1 MQPEE
6 TVKILPITSACS
18 RRKSTA
24 SSNSVTRR
32 GIERLAT
39 AHLGWADAI
48 ASSVKRQLPPSFD
61 LADLEQVARVATWAA
76 AKEYDGNRGAPFTA
90 FAYKR
95 VRGACFMSVRRRYYR
110 DATHAPIPELLIA
123 CAGSRLNPGND
134 DDKRVMLRLLD
145 TAPQPDEREHWARMN
160 AITLDALG
168 AVPRRQQAVLSMHYL
183 AGVAMPLVAR
193 KLSLSVT
200 LAYTLRREG
209 LAYLKREMHRR
220 NVGASDL
227 EWQ

>member
-1 MQPEE
+1 M
-6 TVKILPITSACS
+6 
-18 RRKSTA
+18 
-24 SSNSVTRR
+24 TRR

-39 AHLGWADAI
+39 AHIGWADTI
-48 ASSVKRQLPPSFD
+48 AQSVKRRLPPSFD

-76 AKEYDGNRGAPFTA
+76 AREYAPSLGVPFTA

-110 DATHAPIPELLIA
+110 DATHAPIPELLMA
-123 CAGSRLNPGND
+123 TAGSRLNSGNND
-134 DDKRVMLRLLD
+134 GKRVLLHILD
-145 TAPQPDEREHWARMN
+145 PAPQPDEREHFARMN
-160 AITLDALG
+160 ALMLDALG
-168 AVPRRQQAVLSMHYL
+168 SVPRRQQAVLSLHYL
-183 AGVAMPLVAR
+183 AGIAMPIVAR

-209 LAYLKREMHRR
+209 LAYLKRELYRR
-220 NVGASDL
+220 NVGRSDL